1 VHPNRLSLAVIAL
14 AALAAGCGDNKA
26 DTKKAGPS
34 ATLVTVAKAEARTLE
49 ITEDSVGSLE
59 SFLDPKVAA
68 EVAGRVVN
76 VQGFVGKK
84 VKRGDSL
91 AEIDSV
97 DLEIQSR
104 ADAAE
109 VARLE
114 ALVAN
119 QERIIANQQKLV
131 EKAFISQNALDESI
145 AQGKAVREQLAGA
158 RAKLDANRN
167 AMRKTRVVSPIDG
180 EVEVQVVAVGDY
192 VKVGDPMFQLV
203 GTQRLHAHLP
213 FPESAAPRLKVGQPV
228 RLTSPLMPDFLVE
241 AKIDEIRPTI
251 TATSRALDVI
261 VKFDTDGKFRG
272 GGTVNA
278 QVVTGR
284 KPNAIVV
291 PEQSVVLRPAGK
303 VVYVVESGKA
313 AQRIVQT
320 GYRQGGL
327 IEIIAGLAEG
337 ETVAVDGAGF
347 LTNNAAVAVSRPRGE
362 KSAPSG
368 GQVPTAERPGKSQP
382 IAPAVKGGAS

>member
-1 VHPNRLSLAVIAL
+1 VKRLSLAAAAL

-26 DTKKAGPS
+26 DTKKAGP
-34 ATLVTVAKAEARTLE
+34 APTLVTVAKAEARTLE

-59 SFLDPKVAA
+59 SFMDPKVAA
-68 EVAGRVVN
+68 EVAGRVVS

-84 VKRGDSL
+84 VKRGDAL

-97 DLEIQSR
+97 DLEIQNR
-104 ADAAE
+104 ADTAE

-131 EKAFISQNALDESI
+131 EKAYISQNALDESI
-145 AQGKAVREQLAGA
+145 AQGKAIREQLAGA
-158 RAKLDANRN
+158 RARLDANRN

-180 EVEVQVVAVGDY
+180 EIEVQVVAVGDY

-213 FPESAAPRLKVGQPV
+213 FPESAASRLRVGQAV
-228 RLTSPLMPDFLVE
+228 RLTSPLVPDFVVE
-241 AKIDEIRPTI
+241 ARIDEIRPTI

-284 KPNAIVV
+284 RANAIVV
-291 PEQSVVLRPAGK
+291 PDQSVVLRPAGK
-303 VVYVVESGKA
+303 
-313 AQRIVQT
+313 
-320 GYRQGGL
+320 
-327 IEIIAGLAEG
+327 
-337 ETVAVDGAGF
+337 AV
-347 LTNNAAVAVSRPRGE
+347 
-362 KSAPSG
+362 
-368 GQVPTAERPGKSQP
+368 
-382 IAPAVKGGAS
+382 

>member
-1 VHPNRLSLAVIAL
+1 MNRLSLAVVAL

-26 DTKKAGPS
+26 DTKKQAGPP

-59 SFLDPKVAA
+59 NFMDPKVGA
-68 EVAGRVVN
+68 EVAGRVVS

-84 VKRGDSL
+84 VKRGDPL
-91 AEIDSV
+91 AEIDAS
-97 DLEIQSR
+97 DLEIQAR
-104 ADAAE
+104 ADGAE
-109 VARLE
+109 IARLE

-119 QERIIANQQKLV
+119 ADRITANQQKLV
-131 EKAFISQNALDESI
+131 EKNFISQNALDESI
-145 AQGKAVREQLAGA
+145 AQGKAVREQLAVA

-167 AMRKTRVVSPIDG
+167 SLRKTRVVSPIDG
-180 EVEVQVVAVGDY
+180 EIEIQIVAPGDY
-192 VKVGDPMFQLV
+192 VKLGDPMFQLV

-213 FPESAAPRLKVGQPV
+213 FPESAAPRLKVGQVV
-228 RLTSPLMPDFLVE
+228 RLNSPLVPDLVVA

-284 KPNAIVV
+284 KPDAIVV

-303 VVYVVESGKA
+303 VVYVVEDGRV

-320 GYRQGGL
+320 GYRHGGFT
-327 IEIIAGLAEG
+327 EITAGLAGG

-347 LTNNAAVAVSRPRGE
+347 LTHNASVAVSRPRGE
-362 KSAPSG
+362 KSAPAS
-368 GQVPTAERPGKSQP
+368 GQVPTAERPGSAKP
-382 IAPAVKGGAS
+382 IAPAAKGGAS